1 MYIYTSAELCYNIW
15 THKCVCY
22 VLMIVAAIFALIIGV
37 TLATILII
45 DINPHY
51 LKSDIPWAPAN
62 LVSEIPKPLR
72 DSLSSPFRATDFT
85 QESVERR
92 KNDELTIYCAE
103 IEIERLNNHQKVKY
117 KLSFNEFNQ
126 NLTETT
132 ALLPLSLANPTA
144 YYVLSQS
151 KLSVILCLSD
161 REVHPLSVKLLLYKR
176 VDQNS
181 WEPENN
187 VVVASQNVTFNS
199 SSCTNTTVVAL
210 ESAVVYL
217 ALSSPDSVSFKS
229 ITGNVKQFY
238 YDETALDIV
247 NVSNIVSEEHPKII
261 SGSSSKK
268 LVCYVWR
275 EFDDDLIVYEIIF
288 LRVPIVWRK
297 WTLPVFIP
305 VLCISLLF
313 SLCVC
318 IVCCSFAACRKH
330 GTHDYSIL

>member
-1 MYIYTSAELCYNIW
+1 
-15 THKCVCY
+15 
-22 VLMIVAAIFALIIGV
+22 MIVAAIFALIIGV
-37 TLATILII
+37 ALATILII

-62 LVSEIPKPLR
+62 LVSEIPKPPR
-72 DSLSSPFRATDFT
+72 DSLSSPFRTTDFT
-85 QESVERR
+85 QEIVERK

-103 IEIERLNNHQKVKY
+103 IEIERLNNHQKVEY

-151 KLSVILCLSD
+151 KLSVYLCLSD
-161 REVHPLSVKLLLYKR
+161 GEVHPLSVKLLLYKR
-176 VDQNS
+176 IDQNS

-199 SSCTNTTVVAL
+199 SSCANTTVVAP

-247 NVSNIVSEEHPKII
+247 NVSNIVSEEHSKII

-268 LVCYVWR
+268 LVCYVWGG
-275 EFDDDLIVYEIIF
+275 FDDDSDIFYEIIF
-288 LRVPIVWRK
+288 LRVPVVWK
-297 WTLPVFIP
+297 NWTPSVFIL
-305 VLCISLLF
+305 VCISLLF

-318 IVCCSFAACRKH
+318 IVFSCRFAARRRH
-330 GTHDYSIL
+330 VTHNYTLV

>member
-1 MYIYTSAELCYNIW
+1 
-15 THKCVCY
+15 
-22 VLMIVAAIFALIIGV
+22 MIVAAIFALIIGV
-37 TLATILII
+37 ALATILII

-62 LVSEIPKPLR
+62 LVSEIPKPPR
-72 DSLSSPFRATDFT
+72 DSLSSPFRTTDFT

-151 KLSVILCLSD
+151 KLSVYLCLSD

-176 VDQNS
+176 IDQNS

-199 SSCTNTTVVAL
+199 SSCTNTTVVAP

-247 NVSNIVSEEHPKII
+247 NVSNIVSEEHSKII

-268 LVCYVWR
+268 LVCYVWGG
-275 EFDDDLIVYEIIF
+275 FDDDSDIFYEIIF
-288 LRVPIVWRK
+288 LRVPVVWK
-297 WTLPVFIP
+297 NWTPSVFIL
-305 VLCISLLF
+305 VCISLLF

-318 IVCCSFAACRKH
+318 IVFSCSFAARRRH
-330 GTHDYSIL
+330 VTHNYTLV